1 MTREEFFKESQRSFA
16 SVSDLVYEYLRENI
30 IQMQLLPGTQLNE
43 SRLSAELKVSRTPVR
58 TAIHR
63 LETDGLATLGYSKA
77 ATVSPLKRS
86 EYYQIAEFR
95 VAVEGQSAFYAAKLI
110 TPEALARLKAIL
122 LDMERGNESE
132 VVWPLNE
139 DRFHTLIVH
148 SAQNPLFNAAY
159 ELYRAKIFRYRWY
172 IFTTFPDTDEYS
184 LTMRTM
190 THRAIYNALKSHYQ
204 EQAKLEAAADALL
217 MRNTSLSL

>member
-1 MTREEFFKESQRSFA
+1 MTREEFFQKSQSSFA

-58 TAIHR
+58 AAIHR
-63 LETDGLATLGYSKA
+63 LETEGLATLGYSKA

-95 VAVEGQSAFYAAKLI
+95 AAVEGRAAYHAAKLI
-110 TPEALARLKAIL
+110 SAEALAQLKDIL
-122 LDMERGNESE
+122 IDMERGDKSQ
-132 VVWPLNE
+132 VIYPLNE

-159 ELYRAKIFRYRWY
+159 ELYRSKLFRYRWY
-172 IFTTFPDTDEYS
+172 LFVEFPIVDEYS
-184 LTMRTM
+184 LTVRTM
-190 THRAIYNALKSHYQ
+190 THRAIYNALKNHYS
-204 EQAKLEAAADALL
+204 EQAQEESIADALL

>member
-1 MTREEFFKESQRSFA
+1 MTREEFFKKSQSSFA

-58 TAIHR
+58 AAIHR
-63 LETDGLATLGYSKA
+63 LETEGLATLGYSKA

-95 VAVEGQSAFYAAKLI
+95 AAVEGRAAYHAAKLI
-110 TPEALARLKAIL
+110 SAEALAQLKDIL
-122 LDMERGNESE
+122 IDMERGDKSQ
-132 VVWPLNE
+132 VIYPLNE

-148 SAQNPLFNAAY
+148 SAQNPFFNAAY
-159 ELYRAKIFRYRWY
+159 ELYRSKLFRYRWY
-172 IFTTFPDTDEYS
+172 LFVEFPIVDEYS
-184 LTMRTM
+184 LTVRAM
-190 THRAIYNALKSHYQ
+190 THRAIYNALKNHYS
-204 EQAKLEAAADALL
+204 EQAQEESIADALL